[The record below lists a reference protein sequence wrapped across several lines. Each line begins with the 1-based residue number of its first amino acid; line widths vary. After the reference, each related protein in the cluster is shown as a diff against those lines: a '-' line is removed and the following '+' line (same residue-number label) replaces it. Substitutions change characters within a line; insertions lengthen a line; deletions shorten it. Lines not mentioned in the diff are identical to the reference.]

1 MNPIEPAPRPALPSP
16 TPSHWKGADADA
28 ISVVSLLNGILRHRG
43 LVAALALLAFV
54 TVIGIGLVRAR
65 TYSSSAAFT
74 PQARRTSS
82 NLSGL
87 AAQFGLSLPTTDGA
101 QSPQFYMDLLESRP
115 LLGRTVESHFEY
127 QTDTGA
133 VSGTLVDIYDPD
145 EKTPGLRR
153 EAAMRKLAKDIAASI
168 APKTGVVTITVRAEH
183 PVLAH
188 QIADRL
194 LALTNEFNLETRQ
207 SQAAAERQFTE
218 RRLAEVRTDLRAAE
232 NRQEDFLRRN
242 REYGGSPTLRFEQE
256 RLAREVSLQQELYT
270 TIAQS
275 YEQAKIEEVRDTPVI
290 TVVAPPEVP
299 VKPDPRG
306 LLKKGIL
313 ALVGG
318 AMLGILIAI
327 GRTLSRKSREMDS
340 VELEE
345 LSELRRAAMD
355 DITHPWRPLGRMLRA
370 RGHRS

>member
-16 TPSHWKGADADA
+16 TPSHWKGAEPDA
-28 ISVVSLLNGILRHRG
+28 ISVVSLVNGILRHRG
-43 LVAALALLAFV
+43 LVAALALLAFALV
-54 TVIGIGLVRAR
+54 MGIGLVLPR

-74 PQARRTSS
+74 PQSRRTSP

-87 AAQFGLSLPTTDGA
+87 AAQFGLTLPTPDGA

-115 LLGRTVESHFEY
+115 LLGRTVDSRFEY
-127 QTDTGA
+127 QTDSGV
-133 VSGTLVDIYDPD
+133 VSGTLVQIYDRD
-145 EKTPGLRR
+145 EKTPALRR
-153 EAAMRKLAKDIAASI
+153 EAAMRQLAKDIAASVS
-168 APKTGVVTITVRAEH
+168 PKTGVVTVTVRAEH
-183 PVLAH
+183 PALAH

-207 SQAAAERQFTE
+207 SQAAAERRFTE
-218 RRLAEVRTDLRAAE
+218 RRLAEVRADLRAAE

-256 RLAREVSLQQELYT
+256 RLAREVGLQQELYT

-290 TVVAPPEVP
+290 TVVAPPEIP
-299 VKPDPRG
+299 VKPDSRG
-306 LLKKGIL
+306 LLKKGVV
-313 ALVGG
+313 ALLGG
-318 AMLGILIAI
+318 AIVGVLIAI

-340 VELEE
+340 AELEE
-345 LSELRRAAMD
+345 LSELRRATMD
-355 DITHPWRPLGRMLRA
+355 DLTHPWRPIGRMFRV
-370 RGHRS
+370 RGQRG